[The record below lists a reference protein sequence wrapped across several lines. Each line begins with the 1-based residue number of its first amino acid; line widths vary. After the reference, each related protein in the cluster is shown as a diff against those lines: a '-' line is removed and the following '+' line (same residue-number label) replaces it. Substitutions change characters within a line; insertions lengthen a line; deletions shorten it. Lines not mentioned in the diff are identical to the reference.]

1 MTTITPP
8 VAQVTLTSRPGGIS
22 VQWHFDK
29 SLSDLDRTQAAASV
43 MEHAKRLERAFRT
56 ERQELPAVTPTS
68 DAVQLILTVRR
79 VPGDVVTGALEA
91 GFISFQRTR
100 RSQPGPSEV
109 PRPAAEILSR
119 LFDTA

>member
-1 MTTITPP
+1 
-8 VAQVTLTSRPGGIS
+8 SRPGGIS

-68 DAVQLILTVRR
+68 DAVQLILTVHR

-91 GFISFQRTR
+91 GFNSYQCTR
-100 RSQPGPSEV
+100 RSLEAPCDV
-109 PRPAAEILSR
+109 I
-119 LFDTA
+119 